1 MLRAGD
7 SGVCSEIVVCA
18 VGQWCVQW
26 DSGVCSEIV
35 VRWQTDKGYSSGYWL
50 ELGQTLW

>member
-1 MLRAGD
+1 M
-7 SGVCSEIVVCA
+7 CSEIVVHA
-18 VGQWCVQW
+18 G

-35 VRWQTDKGYSSGYWL
+35 VRWQTDKGYSCGYWL